1 VKEAGV
7 DEDKAGRS
15 GTGRQLLGSL
25 AAAALIVALAI
36 WAVTAK
42 LGPTSIA
49 EQEAAEERAEEGEEA
64 AEEKAEEAEEKAEEA
79 GEAGDSGRGRGR
91 RGRDR

>member
-1 VKEAGV
+1 MAENEAKRG
-7 DEDKAGRS
+7 

-49 EQEAAEERAEEGEEA
+49 EREAAEEQ
-64 AEEKAEEAEEKAEEA
+64 AEEAQEAREEAQEEAQEEA
-79 GEAGDSGRGRGR
+79 GEGAEEAREGSGRNRRRG
-91 RGRDR
+91 GRDR

>member
-1 VKEAGV
+1 VEEDGAKEG
-7 DEDKAGRS
+7 

-36 WAVTAK
+36 WSVTAK

-49 EQEAAEERAEEGEEA
+49 EREAAEERAEEAEEVEEEA
-64 AEEKAEEAEEKAEEA
+64 AEEAEQAREE
-79 GEAGDSGRGRGR
+79 SGRNRR
-91 RGRDR
+91 RGGRN

>member
-1 VKEAGV
+1 MAENESTRG
-7 DEDKAGRS
+7 

-49 EQEAAEERAEEGEEA
+49 EREAAEEQAEEAEEAREEAQEEA
-64 AEEKAEEAEEKAEEA
+64 AEE
-79 GEAGDSGRGRGR
+79 AGDARGESGRNRR
-91 RGRDR
+91 RGGRN

>member
-1 VKEAGV
+1 L
-7 DEDKAGRS
+7 EDDRAKGG

-25 AAAALIVALAI
+25 TAAALIVALAI

-49 EQEAAEERAEEGEEA
+49 EREAAEEQAEEAEEAREEA
-64 AEEKAEEAEEKAEEA
+64 AEEAQEPREE
-79 GEAGDSGRGRGR
+79 GGRNRR
-91 RGRDR
+91 RGGRN

>member
-1 VKEAGV
+1 VEEEGTTR
-7 DEDKAGRS
+7 G

-25 AAAALIVALAI
+25 AAAALIVVLAI

-49 EQEAAEERAEEGEEA
+49 EREAAEEQAEEA
-64 AEEKAEEAEEKAEEA
+64 AEAREEATEEA
-79 GEAGDSGRGRGR
+79 GEAREESGRKRR
-91 RGRDR
+91 RGGRN

>member
-1 VKEAGV
+1 MDGDEAKG
-7 DEDKAGRS
+7 GH
-15 GTGRQLLGSL
+15 GRQLIGSL
-25 AAAALIVALAI
+25 AGAALIVGLAI

-49 EQEAAEERAEEGEEA
+49 GREAAEERAEEEEEA
-64 AEEKAEEAEEKAEEA
+64 REERAEEAREE
-79 GEAGDSGRGRGR
+79 RGGNRRR

>member
-1 VKEAGV
+1 MADDPSRK
-7 DEDKAGRS
+7 S
-15 GTGRQLLGSL
+15 GTGAQLLGSL

-36 WAVTAK
+36 WAVTAR

-49 EQEAAEERAEEGEEA
+49 EQEAAEEQ
-64 AEEKAEEAEEKAEEA
+64 AEEAEEAKEEEAEEA
-79 GEAGDSGRGRGR
+79 GEAREGSGNRRR

>member
-1 VKEAGV
+1 MADDPSRK
-7 DEDKAGRS
+7 S
-15 GTGRQLLGSL
+15 GTGAQLLGSL
-25 AAAALIVALAI
+25 AAAALIVGLAI

-49 EQEAAEERAEEGEEA
+49 EREAAEQRAEEAEEASEEA
-64 AEEKAEEAEEKAEEA
+64 AEEAEEARE
-79 GEAGDSGRGRGR
+79 GGGNRRR

>member
-1 VKEAGV
+1 VEG
-7 DEDKAGRS
+7 DKATKG
-15 GTGRQLLGSL
+15 GTGGQLLGSL

-36 WAVTAK
+36 WAVTAR

-49 EQEAAEERAEEGEEA
+49 EREAAEEQ
-64 AEEKAEEAEEKAEEA
+64 AEEAEEAKEEEAEEA
-79 GEAGDSGRGRGR
+79 GEAREGGGNRRR

>member
-1 VKEAGV
+1 ME
-7 DEDKAGRS
+7 EDKATRS
-15 GTGRQLLGSL
+15 GTGGQLLGSL

-49 EQEAAEERAEEGEEA
+49 EQEAAEERAEEAGEAKEEA
-64 AEEKAEEAEEKAEEA
+64 AEEARE
-79 GEAGDSGRGRGR
+79 GGGNRRR

>member
-1 VKEAGV
+1 M
-7 DEDKAGRS
+7 
-15 GTGRQLLGSL
+15 LGSL
-25 AAAALIVALAI
+25 AAAVLIVVLAI

-49 EQEAAEERAEEGEEA
+49 EQEAAEEQKEEA
-64 AEEKAEEAEEKAEEA
+64 AEEAEEAQEEA
-79 GEAGDSGRGRGR
+79 AEAKEEGDEGGKRRR

>member
-1 VKEAGV
+1 MA
-7 DEDKAGRS
+7 DQPDKG
-15 GTGRQLLGSL
+15 GTGPQLLGSL

-36 WAVTAK
+36 WAVTAR

-49 EQEAAEERAEEGEEA
+49 EREAAEDQ
-64 AEEKAEEAEEKAEEA
+64 AEEAEEEKA
-79 GEAGDSGRGRGR
+79 GEGESGRRR

>member
-1 VKEAGV
+1 MADGPAKKGYGA
-7 DEDKAGRS
+7 
-15 GTGRQLLGSL
+15 QMLGSL
-25 AAAALIVALAI
+25 AAAVLIVVLAI

-49 EQEAAEERAEEGEEA
+49 EQEAAEEQKEEA
-64 AEEKAEEAEEKAEEA
+64 AEEAEEAQEEA
-79 GEAGDSGRGRGR
+79 AEAKEEGDEGGKRRR

>member
-1 VKEAGV
+1 ME
-7 DEDKAGRS
+7 EDKAERA
-15 GTGRQLLGSL
+15 GTGGQLIGSL

-49 EQEAAEERAEEGEEA
+49 EQEAAEEQAEEAEEA
-64 AEEKAEEAEEKAEEA
+64 AEEKAEEAQEEKE
-79 GEAGDSGRGRGR
+79 GDSGGGRRR

>member
-1 VKEAGV
+1 MEEEA
-7 DEDKAGRS
+7 ERAGN
-15 GTGRQLLGSL
+15 GRQLIGSL

-36 WAVTAK
+36 WAVTAR

-49 EQEAAEERAEEGEEA
+49 EQEAAEERAEEAEEA
-64 AEEKAEEAEEKAEEA
+64 AEEKAEEAEEAKE
-79 GEAGDSGRGRGR
+79 GDSGSGRRR

>member
-1 VKEAGV
+1 ME
-7 DEDKAGRS
+7 EDRATRS
-15 GTGRQLLGSL
+15 GTAGQLIGSL

-49 EQEAAEERAEEGEEA
+49 EREAAEEQ
-64 AEEKAEEAEEKAEEA
+64 AEEAEEAEEEAAEEA
-79 GEAGDSGRGRGR
+79 GEAREESGRNRRR
-91 RGRDR
+91 RGRDRN